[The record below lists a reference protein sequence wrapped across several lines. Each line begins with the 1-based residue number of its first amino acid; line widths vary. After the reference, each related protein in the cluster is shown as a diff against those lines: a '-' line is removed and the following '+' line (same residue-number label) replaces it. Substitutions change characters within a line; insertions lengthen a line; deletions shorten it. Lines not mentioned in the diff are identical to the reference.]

1 MVFQNICK
9 LHQAQEVWNRV
20 IYMVTLTGLIRSL
33 CKTDT
38 NCIFQLTYKEFG
50 PHVSRDKPVLRFI
63 LRQQIFHACTS
74 AGHGLRRKHAPHIR
88 HEASY
93 HLPGHPQKDSSAQQ
107 SGCWHRKCWPPW
119 QEKCPTAGGRHRSHG

>member
-74 AGHGLRRKHAPHIR
+74 AGWITSTVKGLMT
-88 HEASY
+88 
-93 HLPGHPQKDSSAQQ
+93 QDSAMFPKLRGKMINDTEEQGMVNFYNGLLTKAQLLT
-107 SGCWHRKCWPPW
+107 KCFDL
-119 QEKCPTAGGRHRSHG
+119 R